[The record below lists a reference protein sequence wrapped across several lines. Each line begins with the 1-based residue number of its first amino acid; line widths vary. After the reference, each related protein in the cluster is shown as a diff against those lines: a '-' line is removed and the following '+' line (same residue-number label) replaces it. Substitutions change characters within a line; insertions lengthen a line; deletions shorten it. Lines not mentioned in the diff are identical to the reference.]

1 MIRASA
7 YNEAMNPRR
16 AAVILASFVVCF
28 VIISCGDGESAN
40 RISPTSN
47 TNSNKEVSVVPKTN
61 VEELGMFVNI
71 PYEAEES
78 VWKTDASG
86 KKLIAVLRFS
96 AADCDKLVADSTK
109 FRKPEDVS
117 VQSESW
123 FPDELIAQGDLS
135 GDDTLKGVSYG
146 ANAFFQ
152 DAFREGSV
160 VRVIG
165 TNYFVLE
172 MSSK

>member
-1 MIRASA
+1 M
-7 YNEAMNPRR
+7 
-16 AAVILASFVVCF
+16 CF
-28 VIISCGDGESAN
+28 TLISCGGQGSSN
-40 RISPTSN
+40 NSN
-47 TNSNKEVSVVPKTN
+47 TAANANSNKDASAAPKTN
-61 VEELGMFVNI
+61 VEELGMLVNV

-96 AADCDKLVADSTK
+96 AADSEKLVADSTK
-109 FRKPEDVS
+109 FSKPEEVT
-117 VQSESW
+117 VQSEAW
-123 FPDELIAQGDLS
+123 FPDELVAQGDLS
-135 GDDTLKGVSYG
+135 GDDTLKGISYG

-152 DAFREGSV
+152 DAFNEGRII
-160 VRVIG
+160 RVTG

>member
-1 MIRASA
+1 MPSASV
-7 YNEAMNPRR
+7 YNVAMNPPRI
-16 AAVILASFVVCF
+16 AAILASFLFCF
-28 VIISCGDGESAN
+28 TLFSCGGQGDPNNSNAATNASAN
-40 RISPTSN
+40 
-47 TNSNKEVSVVPKTN
+47 KEASVVPKTN
-61 VEELGMFVNI
+61 VEELGMLVNV

-96 AADCDKLVADSTK
+96 TADSDKLVADSTK
-109 FRKPEDVS
+109 FSRPEEVT

-123 FPDELIAQGDLS
+123 FPDELVAQSDLS

-146 ANAFFQ
+146 ANLFFQ
-152 DAFREGSV
+152 DAYNEGRI
-160 VRVIG
+160 VRVTG